1 MLLGEAKHLLCLRE
15 SHSEKLAMVFP
26 RDFIMI
32 LFEGRRSPG
41 CLREGGERETAS
53 RIAWWGAE
61 ASIFRP
67 LKNQPS
73 PGFGTQ
79 LQKLRLWMKEEK
91 WGQRRNLRSALC
103 QEFWDRTICLPDLF
117 FCIFFFFLNIYTLI
131 RVQLLDNVM
140 LVSAVQQRE
149 SAICTHIYPF
159 PREPPSRS
167 PPAPLL
173 PL

>member
-15 SHSEKLAMVFP
+15 SHSEKQAMVFP

-91 WGQRRNLRSALC
+91 WGQILC
-103 QEFWDRTICLPDLF
+103 GLPGAKSFETERFACLTYFLHLLF
-117 FCIFFFFLNIYTLI
+117 LKYLYFN
-131 RVQLLDNVM
+131 
-140 LVSAVQQRE
+140 
-149 SAICTHIYPF
+149 
-159 PREPPSRS
+159 
-167 PPAPLL
+167 
-173 PL
+173 

>member
-15 SHSEKLAMVFP
+15 SHSEKQAMVFP
-26 RDFIMI
+26 REFIMI

-79 LQKLRLWMKEEK
+79 LQQVLTVM
-91 WGQRRNLRSALC
+91 SVM
-103 QEFWDRTICLPDLF
+103 
-117 FCIFFFFLNIYTLI
+117 IFL
-131 RVQLLDNVM
+131 
-140 LVSAVQQRE
+140 
-149 SAICTHIYPF
+149 HH
-159 PREPPSRS
+159 
-167 PPAPLL
+167 
-173 PL
+173 